1 MTDRIGDLREEY
13 TKASLDVD
21 TADVNPFKQFEK
33 WFTEAQ
39 KGELLEPNAMVLST
53 VDESSQP
60 FQRTVLM
67 KALDEDGIV
76 FYTNYKSRKA
86 QQIQENGK
94 VSILFPWYAME
105 RQICIQ
111 GVAEKVSA
119 ATSLKYFTSRPYG
132 SQLGAWVS
140 QQSSIISSRSILE
153 MKLAEM
159 KQKFKEG
166 KVPLPDFWGGYK
178 IKPTSFEFWQG
189 RQSRLHDRLIYE
201 RDTANDWKIARL
213 AP

>member
-1 MTDRIGDLREEY
+1 MSDAIADLRKEY
-13 TKASLDVD
+13 SKESLDID
-21 TADVNPFKQFEK
+21 SADRNPFKQFEK
-33 WFTEAQ
+33 WFLEAQ
-39 KGELLEPNAMVLST
+39 KAEILEPNAMVLST
-53 VDESSQP
+53 TNQSNQP

-67 KALDEDGIV
+67 KAMDTDGIV

-86 QQIQENGK
+86 QQIEENSR
-94 VSILFPWYAME
+94 VSVLFPWYAME
-105 RQICIQ
+105 RQVCIQ
-111 GVAEKVSA
+111 GIAEKVSA
-119 ATSLKYFTSRPYG
+119 ATSLKYFTSRPHG

-140 QQSSIISSRSILE
+140 QQSSVISSRSILE
-153 MKLAEM
+153 TKLAEM

-189 RQSRLHDRLIYE
+189 RQSRLHDRLLYQA
-201 RDTANDWKIARL
+201 DGDNWQVARL